1 MMFADGKHNI
11 LDIAEMMKIPVWD
24 LFEFQDKLINA
35 GLLRRESI
43 KDEN

>member
-24 LFEFQDKLINA
+24 LFEFQDKLIKA
-35 GLLRRESI
+35 GLLRRESV